1 MTAERARALLKRHGY
16 VVGGQ
21 VMRGISDEV
30 EDRQDPD
37 SHISERN
44 AGRDQITVPL
54 GDTADQNERDDR
66 HLPSDFKQRRA
77 LRGSGNQLLPEEPSL
92 KRGGRTK

>member
-1 MTAERARALLKRHGY
+1 MTAERARAILKRHGY

-21 VMRGISDEV
+21 VMGGISNEV

-37 SHISERN
+37 PQIGKRN
-44 AGRDQITVPL
+44 AGRDPIVVPP
-54 GDTADQNERDDR
+54 GETADENERDDR

-92 KRGGRTK
+92 KRGGRTR